1 MSLPGSLYLPFVAA
15 AVVAAVLERRVALR
29 NERRLLAEGGTEVA
43 PAVFGWMVPVYALHF
58 AAAAWEHLA
67 LARSPAPSLVLA
79 MLLLFAASK
88 WLKWAAVRALGDAW
102 TMRVILPARPCVAS
116 GGPYRH
122 LRHPNYV
129 AVMGEILALPLA
141 GGAYLTAAVFG
152 AAFGMVLVARVR
164 TEEAALMARPEYVA
178 AMGSRPRFLPGRRSR

>member
-1 MSLPGSLYLPFVAA
+1 VSLPGSLYLPFVAA

-67 LARSPAPSLVLA
+67 LARSPAPSLVVA

-102 TMRVILPARPCVAS
+102 TMRVILPARPRVAS